1 MTFEQHPELFWALV
15 SGLAVVGGW
24 AGASLR
30 SFINSLRNKSERIT
44 SRD

>member
-15 SGLAVVGGW
+15 SGLSVVGGW

-30 SFINSLRNKSERIT
+30 SFISGLRSKSERVDT
-44 SRD
+44 N